1 MTYNDFIPL
10 AAQDKVND
18 LLNHEPV
25 LVKVVKKRRTK
36 HGDFR
41 KLPSGKIQIT
51 VNENENPFRFLITL
65 LHEIAHHIAFQ
76 EYGFRIA
83 PHGREWKNTFN
94 SIAQPFLLLFQH
106 HLKNPKASS
115 DTDIQLSLAL
125 KSFDPSTHKKA
136 IFELPVMAKFKLDNG
151 RVFQKGRKQRKRYL
165 CTELSSGKSYLF
177 QPTAEVDQMEE

>member
-83 PHGREWKNTFN
+83 PHGRE
-94 SIAQPFLLLFQH
+94 
-106 HLKNPKASS
+106 
-115 DTDIQLSLAL
+115 
-125 KSFDPSTHKKA
+125 
-136 IFELPVMAKFKLDNG
+136 
-151 RVFQKGRKQRKRYL
+151 
-165 CTELSSGKSYLF
+165 
-177 QPTAEVDQMEE
+177 

>member
-1 MTYNDFIPL
+1 MTYNDFIPF

-36 HGDFR
+36 HGDYR

-94 SIAQPFLLLFQH
+94 SIAQPFLLSSIFPSPLLEVFQH

-136 IFELPVMAKFKLDNG
+136 IFELPAMAKFKLDND
-151 RVFQKGRKQRKRYL
+151 RVFQKGRKQRNK
-165 CTELSSGKSYLF
+165 K
-177 QPTAEVDQMEE
+177 